1 MTNQGVSGW
10 SVPEGCLL
18 RKKTLYEYT
27 TPDNVYDVEL
37 YENEDG
43 TAYVIGIPREGRRIL
58 VFGTPVLP
66 DKERAMR
73 AFIAKV
79 EREGYM
85 AHPETDSKDD

>member
-1 MTNQGVSGW
+1 MTNQATPSLT
-10 SVPEGCLL
+10 VPEGCFL

-37 YENEDG
+37 FENEDG
-43 TAYVIGIPREGRRIL
+43 SAYAIGIPREGRRVLIL
-58 VFGTPVLP
+58 GTPVLP
-66 DKERAMR
+66 DKERAMQ

-85 AHPETDSKDD
+85 AHPDTASQDD